1 MFLNHN
7 FLNHNFLCAVK
18 HLQKLFIKGLSV
30 PSAVKIKDYNGMLPC
45 FLGGLLWRLFF
56 NISKDRII

>member
-1 MFLNHN
+1 MLTSIWTDLGFAALTLNNGFPTTSNPGDFL
-7 FLNHNFLCAVK
+7 L
-18 HLQKLFIKGLSV
+18 
-30 PSAVKIKDYNGMLPC
+30 KDYNGMFPC